1 MNGISDL
8 VVSWR
13 AIWLARQ
20 AFRSSQLV
28 ENSFR
33 PIANFENYWRTRSK
47 YATSFLRTCSEFGN
61 RVLWLA
67 VISNSQSKLI
77 EMRFDWL
84 IFLQPII
91 TRILKISL
99 YFITSLI
106 RSIQWC
112 TSLRWKRL
120 GHWNSVPRSIWL
132 HCDSLSSI
140 WLIVSRSDESRCDL
154 HVPSASL
161 RMVLITSLR

>member
-13 AIWLARQ
+13 AIWLASQ

-106 RSIQWC
+106 RSIKWC
-112 TSLRWKRL
+112 TPHRTVHHFMPTRRYRFYPLEYYIICPNMIDHDWVYIKWTNHNSLFMV
-120 GHWNSVPRSIWL
+120 STP
-132 HCDSLSSI
+132 LSQ
-140 WLIVSRSDESRCDL
+140 
-154 HVPSASL
+154 
-161 RMVLITSLR
+161 

>member
-1 MNGISDL
+1 MNGISDP

-20 AFRSSQLV
+20 AFRSSRLV
-28 ENSFR
+28 EISFR

-99 YFITSLI
+99 YFITSRMRFSYRPNPFLWSPYDLI
-106 RSIQWC
+106 VRSDDDRRKYCPMWNAHKILPLSLAIYRSI
-112 TSLRWKRL
+112 
-120 GHWNSVPRSIWL
+120 PRHIR
-132 HCDSLSSI
+132 
-140 WLIVSRSDESRCDL
+140 VVESN
-154 HVPSASL
+154 VEIY
-161 RMVLITSLR
+161 V